1 MEPVRRDSVSCKT
14 LSAEVG
20 NMERI
25 TLWTAELYMRAQ
37 KGLKRE
43 EGQTMA
49 EYALILVLVAVA
61 AIAAFRL
68 LGTNINAKVSN
79 IASQIGP

>member
-1 MEPVRRDSVSCKT
+1 
-14 LSAEVG
+14 
-20 NMERI
+20 MERI
-25 TLWTAELYMRAQ
+25 TLWGAGLYLRLQ
-37 KGLKRE
+37 NGVKRQ

-68 LGTNINAKVSN
+68 LGTNISAKVSK
-79 IASQIGP
+79 IATSIGAP

>member
-1 MEPVRRDSVSCKT
+1 
-14 LSAEVG
+14 
-20 NMERI
+20 MERI
-25 TLWTAELYMRAQ
+25 SLWTAGLYMRLRTAAE
-37 KGLKRE
+37 RN

-68 LGTNINAKVSN
+68 LGTNISAKVSK
-79 IASQIGP
+79 IATDIGAP

>member
-1 MEPVRRDSVSCKT
+1 MGKV
-14 LSAEVG
+14 
-20 NMERI
+20 
-25 TLWTAELYMRAQ
+25 TLWTAGLYMRLQ
-37 KGLKRE
+37 NGLKRE

-68 LGTNINAKVSN
+68 LGNNISSKVSA
-79 IASQIGP
+79 IASDIGP

>member
-1 MEPVRRDSVSCKT
+1 
-14 LSAEVG
+14 
-20 NMERI
+20 MERI
-25 TLWTAELYMRAQ
+25 ALWTAGLYLRLE
-37 KGLKRE
+37 KGIARE

-68 LGTNINAKVSN
+68 LGKNVTSVVSS
-79 IASQIGP
+79 IATQVGP

>member
-1 MEPVRRDSVSCKT
+1 
-14 LSAEVG
+14 
-20 NMERI
+20 MERI
-25 TLWTAELYMRAQ
+25 TLFAGKLYLRAQ
-37 KGLKRE
+37 QGIQRE

-61 AIAAFRL
+61 AIGAFKL
-68 LGTNINAKVSN
+68 LGNNISTKVSS

>member
-1 MEPVRRDSVSCKT
+1 
-14 LSAEVG
+14 
-20 NMERI
+20 MERI
-25 TLWTAELYMRAQ
+25 TLWTAGLYMRLQ
-37 KGLKRE
+37 NGLKRE

-68 LGTNINAKVSN
+68 LGSNISAKVSS
-79 IASQIGP
+79 IASDIGP

>member
-1 MEPVRRDSVSCKT
+1 
-14 LSAEVG
+14 
-20 NMERI
+20 MERI
-25 TLWTAELYMRAQ
+25 TLWTAGLYMRLQ
-37 KGLKRE
+37 NGLKRE

-68 LGTNINAKVSN
+68 LGTNISSKVSA
-79 IASQIGP
+79 IASDIGP

>member
-1 MEPVRRDSVSCKT
+1 
-14 LSAEVG
+14 
-20 NMERI
+20 MERI
-25 TLWTAELYMRAQ
+25 TLWTAGLYMRLQ
-37 KGLKRE
+37 NGMKRE

-68 LGTNINAKVSN
+68 LGNNISAKVSS
-79 IASQIGP
+79 IASDIGP

>member
-1 MEPVRRDSVSCKT
+1 
-14 LSAEVG
+14 
-20 NMERI
+20 MERI
-25 TLWTAELYMRAQ
+25 SLWTAGLYLRLQTAMERN
-37 KGLKRE
+37 

-68 LGTNINAKVSN
+68 LGTNISAKVSK
-79 IASQIGP
+79 IATDIGAP

>member
-1 MEPVRRDSVSCKT
+1 
-14 LSAEVG
+14 
-20 NMERI
+20 MERI
-25 TLWTAELYMRAQ
+25 TLWGAGLYLRLQ
-37 KGLKRE
+37 DGVKRQ

-68 LGTNINAKVSN
+68 LGTNISTKVSK
-79 IASQIGP
+79 IATSIGAP

>member
-1 MEPVRRDSVSCKT
+1 
-14 LSAEVG
+14 
-20 NMERI
+20 MERI
-25 TLWTAELYMRAQ
+25 TLWGAGLYLRLQ
-37 KGLKRE
+37 DGVKRQ

-68 LGTNINAKVSN
+68 LGTNISAKVSK
-79 IASQIGP
+79 IATSIGAP

>member
-1 MEPVRRDSVSCKT
+1 MD
-14 LSAEVG
+14 
-20 NMERI
+20 RI
-25 TLWTAELYMRAQ
+25 NFWTAGLYLRLHN
-37 KGLKRE
+37 GLRRQ

-68 LGTNINAKVSN
+68 LGTNISKKVSK
-79 IASQIGP
+79 IATDIGP